1 MTDYENEL
9 LADFGSDGESD
20 VDVEGIEDKNL
31 EVEDENGYVPGG
43 PREKSS
49 ESSETGGG
57 ASLDPGA
64 YLRHLISNSSITSL
78 QKSLETF
85 DISKIY
91 DITKDSKVLPIIGY
105 LRDKISSYQDDMR
118 TDYEE
123 LMSTLTFG
131 TSSNSEVSEHSSSEI
146 SQYQFILMVNEIS
159 SIINNEVSF
168 IHAFNTLHY
177 KVVFRELE
185 TIVSNPVDYARI
197 MLLIEQDLSS
207 INKYQE
213 DLKSIVSNEKVLV
226 ITMSAIQQVQN
237 SSDFKLSEPDFN
249 TLRKSSSLVLELNE
263 LLQDLSVFISNKLF
277 RFAPN
282 INAIVGPITTSQL
295 LTASGSLKQLSITP
309 SCNLPSLG
317 VKDLSSQ
324 TSGSTSRR
332 IRQTGYLYHNELV
345 NQLPE
350 EIQKP
355 VLRILSGKITL
366 AARVDLSKNATDGSL
381 GSKYRLDIEN
391 KIEKLLAP
399 PENRGDKA
407 LPIPMDP
414 KSKKRGGRR
423 FRKARE
429 RLQMSDLRKAQN
441 KMAFGQQEDSIMDS
455 FGEEIGLGMSRGVST
470 AGGSS
475 SLNIKVNNRVGGKVS
490 KAMEA
495 RLKNEEANVNLDNFL
510 QNTNKEERTERNA
523 TNDATRRINDER
535 SESKWFSGMKRKRDT
550 ND

>member
-20 VDVEGIEDKNL
+20 VDVDRIEEEKV
-31 EVEDENGYVPGG
+31 EVEEKNGYSSARA
-43 PREKSS
+43 REKASGAS
-49 ESSETGGG
+49 DVDGG
-57 ASLDPGA
+57 ASSNPEA
-64 YLRHLISNSSITSL
+64 YLRSLILNSSITSL

-85 DISKIY
+85 DILKIY
-91 DITKDSKVLPIIGY
+91 DITRDSKVLPIIGY
-105 LRDKISSYQDDMR
+105 LREKINIYEDDMR

-123 LMSTLTFG
+123 LMSTLTSG
-131 TSSNSEVSEHSSSEI
+131 TPSNSDVSKDSTDEI

-159 SIINNEVSF
+159 LIINNEISF
-168 IHAFNTLHY
+168 IHTFNTLHY
-177 KVVFRELE
+177 KVVFGELE

-197 MLLIEQDLSS
+197 MLLIEQDLSL

-226 ITMSAIQQVQN
+226 ITMSAIQQIQN
-237 SSDFKLSEPDFN
+237 SSDFKLSESDFN
-249 TLRKSSSLVLELNE
+249 ILRKSSSLVLELNS
-263 LLQDLSVFISNKLF
+263 LLQDLSGFISNKLF

-324 TSGSTSRR
+324 TSGSISRR
-332 IRQTGYLYHNELV
+332 TRQTGYLFYNELV

-355 VLRILSGKITL
+355 VLRILSGKIIL
-366 AARVDLSKNATDGSL
+366 AARIDLSKNATDGSL
-381 GSKYRLDIEN
+381 GQKYRLEIEN

-399 PENRGDKA
+399 PENQGDKA

-441 KMAFGQQEDSIMDS
+441 KMVFGQQEDSIMDS

-475 SLNIKVNNRVGGKVS
+475 SLNIKMNNRVGGKVS

-495 RLKNEEANVNLDNFL
+495 RLKNKEANVSLDNFL
-510 QNTNKEERTERNA
+510 QNINEQKRTEKKTTDGAMRS
-523 TNDATRRINDER
+523 ISDEKT
-535 SESKWFSGMKRKRDT
+535 ESKWFSGMKRKRD
-550 ND
+550 D